1 VNDPK
6 STTEIRLISVDVVKR
21 QAETC
26 AARREHLSDRIAH
39 NSEGVDANTKAITE
53 LTVAMAKQTTAF
65 TSSIDVL
72 KVRLTISA
80 AVGGSLPVIVVLIW
94 QYFTNR

>member
-6 STTEIRLISVDVVKR
+6 STTEIRLIAVDVVNR
-21 QAETC
+21 QADVC
-26 AARREHLSDRIAH
+26 AARREHLADRIAH
-39 NSEGVDANTKAITE
+39 NGEGVDANAKAVTD

-80 AVGGSLPVIVVLIW
+80 VVGGSLPVIVVLVW
-94 QYFTNR
+94 QYLINK

>member
-1 VNDPK
+1 VNDTK
-6 STTEIRLISVDVVKR
+6 STTEIRLIAVDVVNR

-26 AARREHLSDRIAH
+26 AARREHLSDRIEH
-39 NSEGVDANTKAITE
+39 NGTTAAANARAITE

-72 KVRLTISA
+72 KVRFTISA
-80 AVGGSLPVIVVLIW
+80 AVGGTLPVILVLVW
-94 QYFTNR
+94 QYLVNR